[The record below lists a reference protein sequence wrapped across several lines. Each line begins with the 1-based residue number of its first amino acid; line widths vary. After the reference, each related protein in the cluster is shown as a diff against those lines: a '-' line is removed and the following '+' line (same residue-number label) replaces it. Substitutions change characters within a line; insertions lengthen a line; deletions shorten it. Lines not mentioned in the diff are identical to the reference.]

1 MRVLKRLKSGPT
13 QKTISQLSM
22 LNKTSN
28 QFISADEL
36 LEQFHCSRKYSTD
49 LILNLSSEDCQA
61 QSMEDAS
68 PAKWHLAH
76 VTWFYEL
83 MVLKPFEE
91 NFAYWNPEF
100 AVLFNSYYNGIG
112 DKHPRSK
119 RGLLTRP
126 SLPEVLE
133 WRKNIEDRVTKLLK
147 EKFSSDLL
155 CLIQLGIN
163 HEQQHQELLLT
174 DIHHLFSSNSLFPA
188 YHSQSNHKFQAEQ
201 SFQWIEGVSGLI
213 EAGHEGEGFHFDNEG
228 PKHTALNQIH
238 SMGNRLVSN
247 SEWLQ
252 FINDGGYQNF
262 QWWLDAGW
270 AWLQTEK
277 IATPLYWNKVDQNQ
291 LLCFSL
297 NGNLPLDIH
306 APVSNISYFEADAF
320 ARWASQKLTGF
331 AGARL
336 PTEFEWE
343 AFAKLN
349 SKSSIDL
356 FGKVWQWTGSNYNS
370 YPGYQP
376 WGGIAGEYN
385 GKFMV
390 NQMVLRGSSAYT
402 PAGHSR
408 ITYRNFFPTHARW
421 QMTGLRL
428 AKDGI

>member
-1 MRVLKRLKSGPT
+1 
-13 QKTISQLSM
+13 M
-22 LNKTSN
+22 LNKTPYSPY
-28 QFISADEL
+28 SADEL
-36 LEQFHCSRKYSTD
+36 LEQFRSSRKYSTD
-49 LILNLSSEDCQA
+49 LILNLSPEDCQA

-100 AVLFNSYYNGIG
+100 SILFNSYYNGVG
-112 DKHPRSK
+112 DKHPRNK

-126 SLPEVLE
+126 SLVEVLE
-133 WRKNIEDRVTKLLK
+133 WRQNIEARVIKLLK
-147 EKFSSDLL
+147 NKASAELL

-174 DIHHLFSSNSLFPA
+174 DIAHLFSQNGLLPA
-188 YHSQSNHKFQAEQ
+188 YHSQDKQASSTEKPFEWRQ
-201 SFQWIEGVSGLI
+201 GVDGLVNI
-213 EAGHEGEGFHFDNEG
+213 GHEGDGFHFDNEG
-228 PKHTALNQIH
+228 PQHSALNQPH
-238 SMGNRLVSN
+238 SIGSRLVSN
-247 SEWLQ
+247 AEWLQ
-252 FINDGGYQNF
+252 FIEDGAYQNF

-270 AWLQTEK
+270 AWLRAEK
-277 IATPLYWNKVDQNQ
+277 ITAPLYWNKDEQNQ
-291 LLCFSL
+291 PFRFSL
-297 NGNLPLDIH
+297 FGNSPLDIH
-306 APVSNISYFEADAF
+306 GPVSNISYFEADAF
-320 ARWASQKLTGF
+320 ARWASQNLTQY

-343 AFAKLN
+343 AFARLN
-349 SKSSIDL
+349 AKEGSDL
-356 FGKVWQWTGSNYNS
+356 FGKVWQWTSSNYNP

-390 NQMVLRGSSAYT
+390 NQMVLRGSSSCT
-402 PAGHSR
+402 PPGHSR
-408 ITYRNFFPTHARW
+408 LTYRNFFPTHARW

>member
-1 MRVLKRLKSGPT
+1 
-13 QKTISQLSM
+13 M
-22 LNKTSN
+22 LNKTSY
-28 QFISADEL
+28 QSLFADEL
-36 LEQFHCSRKYSTD
+36 LEQFHRSRKHSTD
-49 LILNLSSEDCQA
+49 LIVNLNPEDCQA

-76 VTWFYEL
+76 VTWFYEV

-91 NFAYWNPEF
+91 KFAYWNPEF

-126 SLPEVLE
+126 SLAEVIE
-133 WRKNIEDRVTKLLK
+133 WRKNIEDRVIKLIK
-147 EKFSSDLL
+147 EKSSAELL
-155 CLIQLGIN
+155 WLIQLGIN

-174 DIHHLFSSNSLFPA
+174 DIHHLFSSNSLSPS
-188 YHSQSNHKFQAEQ
+188 YRTSSNHISSAIKP
-201 SFQWIEGVSGLI
+201 FQWLQGVSGLVD
-213 EAGHEGEGFHFDNEG
+213 AGYEGNGFHFDNEA
-228 PKHTALNQIH
+228 PKHPALNPIY
-238 SMGNRLVSN
+238 SIGNRLVSN
-247 SEWLQ
+247 LEWLY
-252 FINDGGYQNF
+252 FIEDDGYQNF

-270 AWLQTEK
+270 AWLQAEK
-277 IATPLYWNKVDQNQ
+277 IAAPLYWNKDGQNQ
-291 LLCFSL
+291 LFRFSL
-297 NGNLPLDIH
+297 YGNSLLDIH

-320 ARWASQKLTGF
+320 SRWASKNLNGF

-343 AFAKLN
+343 AFARSN
-349 SKSSIDL
+349 VESPNDL
-356 FGKVWQWTGSNYNS
+356 FGKVWQWTSSNYTP

-421 QMTGLRL
+421 QMMGLRL

>member
-1 MRVLKRLKSGPT
+1 
-13 QKTISQLSM
+13 M
-22 LNKTSN
+22 LNKTLYPSS
-28 QFISADEL
+28 SADVL
-36 LEQFHCSRKYSTD
+36 REQFRLSRKYSKD
-49 LILNLSSEDCQA
+49 LILNVSAEDCQA

-68 PAKWHLAH
+68 PTKWHLAH
-76 VTWFYEL
+76 VTWFYEV

-91 NFAYWNPEF
+91 NFTYWNSEF

-126 SLPEVLE
+126 SLEEVLE
-133 WRKNIEDRVTKLLK
+133 WRENIEDRVLVLLNK
-147 EKFSSDLL
+147 NPSIELL

-174 DIHHLFSSNSLFPA
+174 DIQNLFSNNPLFPA
-188 YHSQSNHKFQAEQ
+188 YYSQSKRPAFTLQP
-201 SFQWIEGVSGLI
+201 FQWLPGIDGLVNI
-213 EAGHEGEGFHFDNEG
+213 GHEGDRFHFDNEG
-228 PKHTALNQIH
+228 PQHSALNQVH
-238 SMGNRLVSN
+238 SIGNRLVSN

-252 FINDGGYQNF
+252 FIADGGYQNF

-270 AWLQTEK
+270 AWLQAEK
-277 IATPLYWNKVDQNQ
+277 ISAPLYWGKDAQSKITH
-291 LLCFSL
+291 FSL
-297 NGNLPLDIH
+297 HGNSSLDLQ

-320 ARWASQKLTGF
+320 ARWASQNLSELT
-331 AGARL
+331 GARL

-343 AFAKLN
+343 AFAKSN
-349 SKSSIDL
+349 TEASDDL
-356 FGKVWQWTGSNYNS
+356 FGKVWQWTSSNYTP
-370 YPGYQP
+370 YPGYRP
-376 WGGIAGEYN
+376 WSGIAGEYN

-390 NQMVLRGSSAYT
+390 NQMVLRGSSIYT
-402 PAGHSR
+402 PEGHSR

>member
-1 MRVLKRLKSGPT
+1 MP
-13 QKTISQLSM
+13 
-22 LNKTSN
+22 NKTAYPSN
-28 QFISADEL
+28 SVDEL
-36 LEQFHCSRKYSTD
+36 LEQFRSSRKYSTD
-49 LILNLSSEDCQA
+49 LILNLSPEDCQA

-91 NFAYWNPEF
+91 NFAYWNPAF

-126 SLPEVLE
+126 ALLEVLE
-133 WRKNIEDRVTKLLK
+133 WRDNIEARVTKLFK
-147 EKFSSDLL
+147 EKASTELL
-155 CLIQLGIN
+155 WLIQLGIN

-174 DIHHLFSSNSLFPA
+174 DIAHLFSQNSIFPA
-188 YHSQSNHKFQAEQ
+188 FYPQSHQASSIEQ
-201 SFQWIEGVSGLI
+201 PFQWLKGIDGVVSI
-213 EAGHEGEGFHFDNEG
+213 GHEGEGFHFDNER
-228 PKHTALNQIH
+228 PKHSVLNQSH

-247 SEWLQ
+247 AEWLQ
-252 FINDGGYQNF
+252 FIEDGGYQNF
-262 QWWLDAGW
+262 KWWLDAGW
-270 AWLQTEK
+270 AWLQAEK
-277 IATPLYWNKVDQNQ
+277 ISAPLYWSKDEQNQ
-291 LLCFSL
+291 LFHFSL
-297 NGNLPLDIH
+297 FGNSPLDIH
-306 APVSNISYFEADAF
+306 APVSNMSYFEADAF
-320 ARWASQKLTGF
+320 ARWASQNLTGF

-343 AFAKLN
+343 AFAR
-349 SKSSIDL
+349 SHAQEDSDL
-356 FGKVWQWTGSNYNS
+356 FGKVWQWTSSHYNP

-385 GKFMV
+385 GKFMI

-402 PAGHSR
+402 PLGHSR
-408 ITYRNFFPTHARW
+408 LTYRNFFPTHARW

>member
-1 MRVLKRLKSGPT
+1 MLS
-13 QKTISQLSM
+13 KTPSSLY
-22 LNKTSN
+22 
-28 QFISADEL
+28 SANEL
-36 LEQFHCSRKYSTD
+36 LEQFRLSRKYSTD
-49 LILNLSSEDCQA
+49 LIQNVSPEDCQA

-76 VTWFYEL
+76 VTWFYEV

-91 NFAYWNPEF
+91 KFSYWNPEF

-126 SLPEVLE
+126 SLKEVLE
-133 WRKNIEDRVTKLLK
+133 WRQNIEGRISLLLSK
-147 EKFSSDLL
+147 NTSAELL
-155 CLIQLGIN
+155 WLIQLGIN

-174 DIHHLFSSNSLFPA
+174 DIQHLFSRNSLLLAFDPQGKHA
-188 YHSQSNHKFQAEQ
+188 SSVEKP
-201 SFQWIEGVSGLI
+201 FQWLRGIEGLVNV
-213 EAGHEGEGFHFDNEG
+213 GHEGDGFHFDNEG
-228 PKHTALNQIH
+228 PQHSAFNQPH
-238 SMGNRLVSN
+238 SIGNRLVSN
-247 SEWLQ
+247 GEWLQ

-270 AWLQTEK
+270 SWLQTEK
-277 IATPLYWNKVDQNQ
+277 ASTPLYWGKDAQNK
-291 LLCFSL
+291 LFRFSL
-297 NGNLPLDIH
+297 YGNSSLDMH

-320 ARWASQKLTGF
+320 ARWSSQNITEL

-343 AFAKLN
+343 AFAKSN
-349 SKSSIDL
+349 TEASNDL
-356 FGKVWQWTGSNYNS
+356 FGKVWQWTSSNYAP

-390 NQMVLRGSSAYT
+390 NQMVLRGSSSYT

-408 ITYRNFFPTHARW
+408 LTYRNFFPTHARW

-428 AKDGI
+428 AKDGV

>member
-1 MRVLKRLKSGPT
+1 
-13 QKTISQLSM
+13 M
-22 LNKTSN
+22 LNKT
-28 QFISADEL
+28 QATPYSADEL
-36 LEQFHCSRKYSTD
+36 LEKFHSSRKYSTD
-49 LILNLSSEDCQA
+49 LILNVSPEDCQA

-76 VTWFYEL
+76 VTWFYEV

-91 NFAYWNPEF
+91 NFSYWNPEF

-126 SLPEVLE
+126 SLVEVLA
-133 WRKNIEDRVTKLLK
+133 WRKNIEDRV
-147 EKFSSDLL
+147 SSLISKNPSRDLQW
-155 CLIQLGIN
+155 LIQLGIN

-174 DIHHLFSSNSLFPA
+174 DIQHLFSHNTLLPTF
-188 YHSQSNHKFQAEQ
+188 HSQDQHAPAVEKP
-201 SFQWIEGVSGLI
+201 FQWIPGVDGLVKV
-213 EAGHEGEGFHFDNEG
+213 GHEGDGFHFDNEG
-228 PKHTALNQIH
+228 PQHSALNQVH
-238 SMGNRLVSN
+238 SIGNRLVSN
-247 SEWLQ
+247 AEWLQ
-252 FINDGGYQNF
+252 FMDDGGYQNF

-277 IATPLYWNKVDQNQ
+277 VSSPMYWSKDSHNKPFR
-291 LLCFSL
+291 FSL
-297 NGNLPLDIH
+297 QGNSSLNMH

-320 ARWASQKLTGF
+320 ARWASQNVTEL

-343 AFAKLN
+343 AFAKSN
-349 SKSSIDL
+349 TAASNDL
-356 FGKVWQWTGSNYNS
+356 FGKVWQWTSSNYAP

-376 WGGIAGEYN
+376 WGGVAGEYN
-385 GKFMV
+385 GKFMI

-408 ITYRNFFPTHARW
+408 LTYRNFFPTHARW

>member
-1 MRVLKRLKSGPT
+1 
-13 QKTISQLSM
+13 M
-22 LNKTSN
+22 LNKTLYPSS
-28 QFISADEL
+28 SADAL
-36 LEQFHCSRKYSTD
+36 REQFRLSRKYSKD
-49 LILNLSSEDCQA
+49 LILNVSAEDCQA

-68 PAKWHLAH
+68 PTKWHLAH
-76 VTWFYEL
+76 VTWFYEV

-91 NFAYWNPEF
+91 NFTYWNSEF

-126 SLPEVLE
+126 SLEEVLE
-133 WRKNIEDRVTKLLK
+133 WRENIEDRVFALLNK
-147 EKFSSDLL
+147 NPSTELL

-174 DIHHLFSSNSLFPA
+174 DIQHLFSNNPLFPA
-188 YHSQSNHKFQAEQ
+188 YYSQSKQPAFTMKP
-201 SFQWIEGVSGLI
+201 FQWLPGIDGLVNI
-213 EAGHEGEGFHFDNEG
+213 GHEGDRFHFDNEG
-228 PKHTALNQIH
+228 PQHSALNQVH
-238 SMGNRLVSN
+238 SIGNRLVSN

-252 FINDGGYQNF
+252 FIADGGYQNF

-270 AWLQTEK
+270 AWLQAEK
-277 IATPLYWNKVDQNQ
+277 ISAPLYWGKDAQSKITH
-291 LLCFSL
+291 FSL
-297 NGNLPLDIH
+297 HGNSSLDLQ

-320 ARWASQKLTGF
+320 ARWASQNLSELT
-331 AGARL
+331 GARL

-343 AFAKLN
+343 AFAKSN
-349 SKSSIDL
+349 TEASDDL
-356 FGKVWQWTGSNYNS
+356 FGKVWQWTSSNYTP
-370 YPGYQP
+370 YPGYRP
-376 WGGIAGEYN
+376 WSGIAGEYN

-390 NQMVLRGSSAYT
+390 NQMVLRGSSIYT
-402 PAGHSR
+402 PEGHSR